1 VKPVVTVID
10 PPVPEPPVPEPAG
23 LHTIAARVNDRLAEV
38 LAAERARWAQVDPDL
53 AAPIDTL
60 SGLVLGGG
68 KRLRPAFCHWGFV
81 AAGGHPA
88 DPRTVEAGAAFELLQ
103 AFALV
108 HDDVMDGSATRR
120 GTRTAHLA
128 YADLHAD
135 QRWLGEDRRFGEG
148 VAILIGNMAHV
159 LADKLMREATGGG
172 LPAWEE
178 LRLELN
184 MGQYLD
190 MVGTARRDT
199 GVDRA
204 HLVARY
210 KSGKYSVE
218 RPLHIGA
225 ALAGR
230 GDLTAVLSAYG
241 DPVGEAFQL
250 RDDLLD
256 VFGDAELIGKPI
268 GGDLR
273 EGKPTALLAS
283 AHQLCPPERRGLL
296 ARVGDREL
304 SAAEVAELRDLMEEC
319 GARRAIDDTITR
331 LTSDAIEAIATA
343 PIEPS
348 AVVALTD
355 LARFVATRD
364 R

>member
-1 VKPVVTVID
+1 MTAAS
-10 PPVPEPPVPEPAG
+10 VPAVEPRS
-23 LHTIAARVNDRLAEV
+23 LRIIASRVDDRLTDLLAE
-38 LAAERARWAQVDPDL
+38 ERRRWSVVDPDL
-53 AAPIDTL
+53 ASPVDTL
-60 SGLVLGGG
+60 SAMVLGGG

-81 AAGGHPA
+81 AAGGDPD
-88 DPRTVEAGAAFELLQ
+88 DPRTVDAGAAFELLQ
-103 AFALV
+103 AFALI

-120 GTRTAHLA
+120 GARTTHLQ
-128 YADLHAD
+128 YADLHD
-135 QRWLGEDRRFGEG
+135 GQRWLGEDRRFGEG

-159 LADKLMREATGGG
+159 LADRLIREAAGRP
-172 LPAWEE
+172 LAVWDE

-199 GVDRA
+199 RIDRA

-210 KSGKYSVE
+210 KSGKYTVE

-225 ALAGR
+225 DLADRYDELGP
-230 GDLTAVLSAYG
+230 VLSEYG

-273 EGKPTALLAS
+273 EGKPTALLAATVQRS
-283 AHQLCPPERRGLL
+283 AGNGQRQLLDRI
-296 ARVGDREL
+296 GDPTL
-304 SAAEVAELRDLMEEC
+304 GPADVAAIAELMESC
-319 GARRAIDDTITR
+319 GAKAAIERAIDE
-331 LTSDAIEAIATA
+331 LTERAVGAIAHA
-343 PIEPS
+343 AIDPS
-348 AVVALTD
+348 AIDELTTMATY
-355 LARFVATRD
+355 LAARER
-364 R
+364 